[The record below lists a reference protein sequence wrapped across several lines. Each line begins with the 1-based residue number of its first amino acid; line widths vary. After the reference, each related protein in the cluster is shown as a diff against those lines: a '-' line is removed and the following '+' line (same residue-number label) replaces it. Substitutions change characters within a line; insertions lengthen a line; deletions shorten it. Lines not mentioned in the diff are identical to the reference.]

1 MPWNDRSRA
10 GNDRSRS
17 HGACNKHLGAGHS
30 VLCSLNGHIVRVQA
44 TTASGLVVDDP
55 FGASKLTASSYKFST
70 KNRGRGTGKEW
81 DPTNDTNE
89 GRPRLVLAGSGV
101 PHVRMDLRLL
111 TIGPGAALLAPTG
124 WH

>member
-1 MPWNDRSRA
+1 MTGHDAVEWAVTMPWN
-10 GNDRSRS
+10 GRSRS
-17 HGACNKHLGAGHS
+17 RGACNKHLGAGHS

-89 GRPRLVLAGSGV
+89 GEDHAWSWQEVES
-101 PHVRMDLRLL
+101 H
-111 TIGPGAALLAPTG
+111 TFG
-124 WH
+124 WIYAFSR